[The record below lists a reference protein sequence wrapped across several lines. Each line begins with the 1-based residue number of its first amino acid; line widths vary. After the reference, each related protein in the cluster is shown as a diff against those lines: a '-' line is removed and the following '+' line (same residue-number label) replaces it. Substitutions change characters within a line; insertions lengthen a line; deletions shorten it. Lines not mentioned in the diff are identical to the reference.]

1 MLNVFVSDFC
11 NEQRQADRQTDRHIK
26 WCSSAYSS
34 LPGKI
39 CYSQSRDLRERIRRT
54 TESPWSITKTGNSP
68 GVEKTQ
74 LIRYNWNK
82 VK

>member
-1 MLNVFVSDFC
+1 MFLSLTSAMNRD
-11 NEQRQADRQTDRHIK
+11 RQTGRQTDRHIK
-26 WCSSAYSS
+26 WCSSAFSS

-54 TESPWSITKTGNSP
+54 TESPWSITKTGNSQ

-74 LIRYNWNK
+74 LIRYNPNK